1 MHAMMPGFTQQDFL
15 PVSEQPGQEPAP
27 EVPQGERAEA
37 IPWGLAALPTATVPE
52 QRVEER
58 RHHPAPRAVPLT
70 RAPGLGL
77 ASTAARLMTSHL
89 HSPQAWTVNLV
100 AMETVSLEH
109 QIQSVQRHI
118 AFLKKEQM
126 ELLHDL
132 HLEILRL
139 QKHCSELTHDL
150 EMKELEARQQDVL
163 DRELEE
169 RCRAM
174 EAQLQEKEKDN
185 LELRKELQHKET
197 LVAALRSS
205 LRSKERRFLEELK
218 RRSHRVTILD
228 TELQKQTEAAAY
240 LSLQLHATAQRLPG
254 PRAGGRPPPEQP
266 PAEVRPRRRGHRA
279 PARRPPGD
287 GARPRDPAQEEHDAM
302 PDPAL
307 FLYTPRPHG
316 PQRPETPGQPRASA
330 AAAAAAS
337 RGPRPPRQPPQEPA
351 ARARPA
357 KGEAGKRQGAGA
369 HGAPRAQE

>member
-1 MHAMMPGFTQQDFL
+1 MTPSGR
-15 PVSEQPGQEPAP
+15 PAGP
-27 EVPQGERAEA
+27 
-37 IPWGLAALPTATVPE
+37 
-52 QRVEER
+52 R
-58 RHHPAPRAVPLT
+58 R
-70 RAPGLGL
+70 
-77 ASTAARLMTSHL
+77 
-89 HSPQAWTVNLV
+89 SPQAWTVNLV
-100 AMETVSLEH
+100 TMETVSLEH

-169 RCRAM
+169 KCRAM

-266 PAEVRPRRRGHRA
+266 PAEGRPRRRGHRA

-287 GARPRDPAQEEHDAM
+287 GGRPRDPVPEEHDAM

-307 FLYTPRPHG
+307 FLYTSRPRA
-316 PQRPETPGQPRASA
+316 PQRLSPEPPEPPAQPRGPAGNA
-330 AAAAAAS
+330 
-337 RGPRPPRQPPQEPA
+337 RGQRPPRQPPQDPA
-351 ARARPA
+351 ARARSA
-357 KGEAGKRQGAGA
+357 KGEPGKRQGAGA

>member
-1 MHAMMPGFTQQDFL
+1 
-15 PVSEQPGQEPAP
+15 
-27 EVPQGERAEA
+27 
-37 IPWGLAALPTATVPE
+37 
-52 QRVEER
+52 
-58 RHHPAPRAVPLT
+58 
-70 RAPGLGL
+70 
-77 ASTAARLMTSHL
+77 
-89 HSPQAWTVNLV
+89 
-100 AMETVSLEH
+100 METVSLEH

-169 RCRAM
+169 KCRAM

-266 PAEVRPRRRGHRA
+266 PAEPR
-279 PARRPPGD
+279 
-287 GARPRDPAQEEHDAM
+287 
-302 PDPAL
+302 
-307 FLYTPRPHG
+307 
-316 PQRPETPGQPRASA
+316 S
-330 AAAAAAS
+330 
-337 RGPRPPRQPPQEPA
+337 
-351 ARARPA
+351 A
-357 KGEAGKRQGAGA
+357 KGEPGKRQGSGA
-369 HGAPRAQE
+369 HGARGAPRAQE

>member
-1 MHAMMPGFTQQDFL
+1 M
-15 PVSEQPGQEPAP
+15 
-27 EVPQGERAEA
+27 
-37 IPWGLAALPTATVPE
+37 
-52 QRVEER
+52 
-58 RHHPAPRAVPLT
+58 
-70 RAPGLGL
+70 
-77 ASTAARLMTSHL
+77 
-89 HSPQAWTVNLV
+89 AWTVNLV
-100 AMETVSLEH
+100 TMETVSLEH

-169 RCRAM
+169 KCRVM

-240 LSLQLHATAQRLPG
+240 LSLQLHATAQQLPG

-266 PAEVRPRRRGHRA
+266 PAEGRPRRRGHRA
-279 PARRPPGD
+279 PTRRLPGD
-287 GARPRDPAQEEHDAM
+287 GARARDLVQEDHEAM

-307 FLYTPRPHG
+307 FLYTSRPHA
-316 PQRPETPGQPRASA
+316 PQRLSPEPPAQPRASA
-330 AAAAAAS
+330 SATAAS
-337 RGPRPPRQPPQEPA
+337 RVQRPPRQPVQEPV
-351 ARARPA
+351 ARARSA
-357 KGEAGKRQGAGA
+357 KGEPSKKSSA

>member
-1 MHAMMPGFTQQDFL
+1 MPVPVLAASPCSGSSLGLLDPNLEKHTSSPKGTAGTCRHHGGVSGHMQAGSVWDL
-15 PVSEQPGQEPAP
+15 PGAGIRAPAP
-27 EVPQGERAEA
+27 PPDPSVPR
-37 IPWGLAALPTATVPE
+37 PT
-52 QRVEER
+52 
-58 RHHPAPRAVPLT
+58 
-70 RAPGLGL
+70 
-77 ASTAARLMTSHL
+77 
-89 HSPQAWTVNLV
+89 
-100 AMETVSLEH
+100 
-109 QIQSVQRHI
+109 
-118 AFLKKEQM
+118 
-126 ELLHDL
+126 
-132 HLEILRL
+132 
-139 QKHCSELTHDL
+139 
-150 EMKELEARQQDVL
+150 DVL

-169 RCRAM
+169 KCRAM

-266 PAEVRPRRRGHRA
+266 PAEARPRRRGHRA

-287 GARPRDPAQEEHDAM
+287 GARPRDPAQEELDAM

-316 PQRPETPGQPRASA
+316 PPRPPPEPPGQPRAS
-330 AAAAAAS
+330 
-337 RGPRPPRQPPQEPA
+337 RGPRSPRQPPQEPA

-357 KGEAGKRQGAGA
+357 KGEPSKRQGAGA

>member
-1 MHAMMPGFTQQDFL
+1 MTPSGR
-15 PVSEQPGQEPAP
+15 PAGPRRSP
-27 EVPQGERAEA
+27 E
-37 IPWGLAALPTATVPE
+37 
-52 QRVEER
+52 
-58 RHHPAPRAVPLT
+58 
-70 RAPGLGL
+70 
-77 ASTAARLMTSHL
+77 
-89 HSPQAWTVNLV
+89 AWTVNLV

-150 EMKELEARQQDVL
+150 EIKELEARQQDVL

-169 RCRAM
+169 KCRAM

-185 LELRKELQHKET
+185 LELRKELRHKET

-205 LRSKERRFLEELK
+205 LRNKERRFLEELK

-254 PRAGGRPPPEQP
+254 PRAGGHPPPEQP
-266 PAEVRPRRRGHRA
+266 LAGPPSEGRTRRRSHRA
-279 PARRPPGD
+279 HPRRPPGD
-287 GARPRDPAQEEHDAM
+287 GARPRDPTQEEHDAM

-307 FLYTPRPHG
+307 FLYTTRPHA
-316 PQRPETPGQPRASA
+316 PQHPPTEPPGTATAPRAQ
-330 AAAAAAS
+330 
-337 RGPRPPRQPPQEPA
+337 RPPRQPAQEPA
-351 ARARPA
+351 VRARSA
-357 KGEAGKRQGAGA
+357 KGEPGKKQGAGSRN
-369 HGAPRAQE
+369 APRPRD